1 MIVFS
6 NVYLKYTK
14 EFYALNNVSF
24 KANKGQVLALLGPVD
39 SGKTC
44 IMRILAGLEK
54 KSKGEVYIKDIP
66 IENVDYQNDVAMGY
80 ISYKATFFEKKT
92 VYENLKYV
100 LKIRGFS
107 EAEQEAMINKALID
121 FKIENLKDE
130 KIYRLSLF
138 QRYLVS
144 VVRLSFRK
152 LEIVLIDNI
161 FEELN
166 EEETKKLIALFKKQ
180 FIKSSTVVIYATS
193 NEEIAKT
200 MSTDVLKIQYGV
212 IQE

>member
-14 EFYALNNVSF
+14 EFYALNNISF
-24 KANKGQVLALLGPVD
+24 KANKGEVLALLGPVD

-66 IENVDYQNDVAMGY
+66 IEKIDYQNDVSMGY
-80 ISYKATFFEKKT
+80 ISYKALFFEKKT

-107 EAEQEAMINKALID
+107 EAEQEAMVNKALID
-121 FKIENLKDE
+121 FKIENLRDE

-138 QRYLVS
+138 QRYLIS

-161 FEELN
+161 FDGLTDAEN
-166 EEETKKLIALFKKQ
+166 KKLIALFKKQ
-180 FIKSSTVVIYATS
+180 FVKPNSVVIYATTK
-193 NEEIAKT
+193 EEISKT
-200 MSTDVLKIQYGV
+200 MSTSVLKIEYGT

>member
-1 MIVFS
+1 MVVFS

-24 KANKGQVLALLGPVD
+24 KANKGEVLAFLGPVD

-66 IENVDYQNDVAMGY
+66 IEKIDYQNDVSMGY
-80 ISYKATFFEKKT
+80 ISYKSIFFEKKT

-107 EAEQEAMINKALID
+107 EAEQEAMVNKALID
-121 FKIENLKDE
+121 FKIENLRDE

-152 LEIVLIDNI
+152 LEVVLIDNI
-161 FEELN
+161 FDGLTDEEN
-166 EEETKKLIALFKKQ
+166 KKLIALFKKQ
-180 FIKSSTVVIYATS
+180 FVKPNSVVIYATTK
-193 NEEIAKT
+193 EEISKS
-200 MSTDVLKIQYGV
+200 MSTSVLKIEYGT

>member
-66 IENVDYQNDVAMGY
+66 IENVDYQNDVSMGY

>member
-24 KANKGQVLALLGPVD
+24 KAKKGQVIAFLGPVD

-66 IENVDYQNDVAMGY
+66 VENVDYQNDVAMGY

-107 EAEQEAMINKALID
+107 EAEQETMINKALID
-121 FKIENLKDE
+121 FRIENLKDE

-161 FEELN
+161 FEELT
-166 EEETKKLIALFKKQ
+166 EEENKKLIALFKKQ
-180 FIKSSTVVIYATS
+180 FIKPNSVVIYATS
-193 NEEIAKT
+193 DEEKAKA
-200 MSTDVLKIQYGV
+200 MSTDIIKIKYGV
-212 IQE
+212 IEE